1 MAADKSP
8 IDEALLYRQE
18 DLRLLHRQED
28 LRDEVDYDMEQLLL
42 PTGSDMEQQ
51 LLLPTDGGSFC
62 MTGASFGRSCLN
74 LSNVIS
80 GIGMLSIPYALS
92 QGGWLSLTLFA
103 IVGAICFYTGNLIDR
118 CMRADHCVRSY
129 LDIGY
134 LAFGSYGLVMYVEL
148 YLVVTSF
155 LILEGDNLD
164 KLLPGIV
171 VEILGYQVHGKQL
184 FVLAAAAVILPTTWL
199 KNLSMVAYVSAVGL
213 VSSVALTASL
223 VWAGVAGKGFHMEGS
238 SLLNLS
244 GLPTALSLYF
254 VLAFHMEGSSLLN
267 LSGLPTAL
275 SLYFVCF
282 AGHGVFPTVYSSM
295 NSKKIFL
302 RVLCY
307 RTAYHSSGINRCL
320 EAIRVASQLYLV
332 LLISSVLCSLNYTV
346 TAVLGYLIYGE
357 DVQAQ
362 VTLNLPTGKL
372 YTRIAILTTLI
383 TPLEKY
389 ALVIQPVTIAIEEKL
404 SATTDTE
411 INRLTRV
418 LTSTAVVISTVVLAC
433 TVPFFGYLMSFIGS
447 SLNVTVAVLFLCLS
461 YLKIYISRGGVG
473 FFEMAAI
480 IGILVIGVCVAVVG
494 AYTSLPQII
503 GTF

>member
-8 IDEALLYRQE
+8 IDEA
-18 DLRLLHRQED
+18 LLHRQED
-28 LRDEVDYDMEQLLL
+28 LRDEVDYDMEHLLL
-42 PTGSDMEQQ
+42 PTGSNMEQH
-51 LLLPTDGGSFC
+51 LLLPTGGGSFC

-80 GIGMLSIPYALS
+80 GIGMLSVPYALS
-92 QGGWLSLTLFA
+92 QGGWLSLTLFTM
-103 IVGAICFYTGNLIDR
+103 VGTICFYTGNLIDR
-118 CMRADHCVRSY
+118 CMRVDRCVWSY
-129 LDIGY
+129 PDIGY
-134 LAFGSYGLVMYVEL
+134 LAFGSYGRMAIGLVIYVEL
-148 YLVVTSF
+148 YLVAISF

-184 FVLAAAAVILPTTWL
+184 FVLVAAAVILPTTWL
-199 KNLSMVAYVSAVGL
+199 KNLSMLVYISAVGL

-254 VLAFHMEGSSLLN
+254 V
-267 LSGLPTAL
+267 
-275 SLYFVCF
+275 CF

-295 NSKKIFL
+295 NSKKDFPK
-302 RVLCY
+302 
-307 RTAYHSSGINRCL
+307 
-320 EAIRVASQLYLV
+320 V
-332 LLISSVLCSLNYTV
+332 LLISLVLCSLNYAV

-383 TPLEKY
+383 TPLAKY

-404 SATTDTE
+404 SATTDAE

-447 SLNVTVAVLFLCLS
+447 SLNVTVAVLFPCLS
-461 YLKIYISRGGVG
+461 YLKIYMSRGGVG
-473 FFEMAAI
+473 CFEMAAI

-494 AYTSLPQII
+494 TYTSLQQII